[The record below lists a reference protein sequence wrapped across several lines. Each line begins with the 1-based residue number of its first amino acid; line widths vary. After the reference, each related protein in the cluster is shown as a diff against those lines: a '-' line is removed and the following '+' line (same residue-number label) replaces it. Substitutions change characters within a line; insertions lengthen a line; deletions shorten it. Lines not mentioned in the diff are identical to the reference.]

1 MKSISKPEGNM
12 SIKVTTN
19 TTNQTTTYK
28 VSPNHLY
35 SEVGDE
41 AVILDL
47 ESGVYYGLNSV
58 GVDIWHWLQQPQT
71 EDKLLDLVLE
81 EYEVTPE
88 QAEQDLQSIL
98 KEMLDAGLLDVSE

>member
-1 MKSISKPEGNM
+1 M
-12 SIKVTTN
+12 SIKI
-19 TTNQTTTYK
+19 TTNQSTTYK

-35 SEVGDE
+35 SEIADE
-41 AVILDL
+41 AVILNL

-58 GVDIWHWLQQPQT
+58 GVDIWQWLQHSQT
-71 EDKLLDLVLE
+71 EEKLLDLILA

-98 KEMLDAGLLDVSE
+98 KEMLEVGLLEVSEEEILS

>member
-1 MKSISKPEGNM
+1 MT
-12 SIKVTTN
+12 IKI
-19 TTNQTTTYK
+19 TTNQSTTYK

-35 SEVGDE
+35 SEIADE

-58 GVDIWHWLQQPQT
+58 GVAIWQWLQQPQS
-71 EDKLLDLVLE
+71 EEELLNLVLE

-88 QAEQDLQSIL
+88 QAKQDLQSIL
-98 KEMLDAGLLDVSE
+98 KEMLAVGLLEVSKEEILN